1 MRNLP
6 FALML
11 AVATPV
17 VGQPLVSPEVHS
29 DSRITFR
36 LKAPNAKDVRVR
48 LETIGSKTMQKDEQ
62 GVWSFTSDPL
72 PPDIYS
78 YSFSV
83 DGVQMIDPSNPL
95 LKYNLLNTESQ
106 VHVPGPATLAWEIND
121 VPHGVVHR
129 HLYHSAILGD
139 ERLFLVY
146 TPPGY
151 DPAAK
156 QTYPV
161 LYLLHGYS
169 DAEDAWVSVGRAN
182 VILDNLIAQGK
193 AKPMLIVMPLGY
205 GNKAVIANG
214 WAGLQNK
221 EVWQDSVAKFRDVL
235 LTEIVPQVEKAY
247 RVSTGRESRAVAGL
261 SMGGTESLFIGLNA
275 PDRFAWIGAFSSGGL
290 DENFERAYPEVK
302 GSLNSKLR
310 LLWIACGRED
320 GLLGVNKKLVEWLKS
335 RGIKLTWVETPG
347 SHSFLVWR
355 RYLADFAHLLFQ
367 EKPDLPSKP
376 LSRDVLEYYFPVG
389 SLNPSQ
395 PDSGEFRREWY
406 SKHLHAMQEPSLSRG
421 KTKSDVAYRFLW
433 LRSSHH
439 PISVRVERTGS
450 SVNLYVLEL
459 DGAGGYDPGRVLR
472 KTQRALPAA
481 DFEKL
486 ADRLGKPEFWQ
497 QKGPDIDRDG
507 TAWIL
512 ESMQDGRYQVADQ
525 WSPESGEFR
534 DVCLMF
540 LELAGFLPM
549 SDVY

>member
-29 DSRITFR
+29 DSRVTFR

-48 LETIGSKTMQKDEQ
+48 LETVGSKTMQKDEQ
-62 GVWSFTSDPL
+62 GVWSFTSEPM

-106 VHVPGPATLAWEIND
+106 VHVPGPATLPWEIND

-139 ERLFLVY
+139 ERPFVVY

-151 DPAAK
+151 DPAAAK
-156 QTYPV
+156 TYPV

-182 VILDNLIAQGK
+182 VILDNLIAQGG

-221 EVWQDSVAKFRDVL
+221 EVWQDNVVKFRDVL

-247 RVSTGRESRAVAGL
+247 RVSTDSESRAVAGL

-290 DENFERAYPEVK
+290 DEDFARAYPELK

-310 LLWIACGRED
+310 LLWIACGQQD
-320 GLLGVNKKLVEWLKS
+320 GLIGVNKKLVEWLKS

-347 SHSFLVWR
+347 GHSFLVWC

-367 EKPDLPSKP
+367 EKPNLSSKP
-376 LSRDVLEYYFPVG
+376 LSSNVPEYYFPAG
-389 SLNPSQ
+389 SLDPS
-395 PDSGEFRREWY
+395 DSHSDEFRCNWY
-406 SKHLHAMQEPSLSRG
+406 SKHLHAMQEPSLSRD
-421 KTKSDVAYRFLW
+421 KAEADVVYRFLW
-433 LRSSHH
+433 LRTFHH
-439 PISVRVERTGS
+439 PISVRIEKTGS
-450 SVNLYVLEL
+450 SIDLCAIEL
-459 DGAGGYDPGRVLR
+459 DGKGGYDPGKILR
-472 KTQRALPAA
+472 KTRKSLSVA

-486 ADRLGKPEFWQ
+486 ADKLGDPKLWE
-497 QKGPDIDRDG
+497 QKGHSGGLDG
-507 TAWIL
+507 AEWIL
-512 ESMQDGRYQVADQ
+512 ESVKDGHYQVAVR
-525 WSPESGEFR
+525 WNPGSATFR
-534 DVCLMF
+534 GVCLMF
-540 LELAGFLPM
+540 LESAGFLPM
-549 SDVY
+549 NDVY